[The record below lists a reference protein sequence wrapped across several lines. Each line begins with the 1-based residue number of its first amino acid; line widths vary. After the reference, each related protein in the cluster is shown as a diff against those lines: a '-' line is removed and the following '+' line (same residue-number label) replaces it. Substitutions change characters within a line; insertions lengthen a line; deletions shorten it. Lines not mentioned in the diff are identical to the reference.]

1 MLVPT
6 GSTGQ
11 SDILRQPEAGGA
23 HAASPP
29 RRFEPL
35 PPPATVLPW
44 SSSRSARHSDIGTAW
59 QQYITSSCRLVTH
72 CVHPYKDDIN
82 PKMTKLLPPQ
92 PAVQHRAS
100 SSLQEFRRP
109 RRHRQDAA
117 AAQAPAAQALDLA
130 PATGDGLRHG
140 TAVPPQLPDR
150 GHGARHHGGG
160 RDAGRAP
167 PRPQL
172 AGDGDD
178 EQGAGEQDSGEHR
191 AQPRAQGR
199 DREHG
204 AVPVPARHGGHDADR
219 HQRDGRHRGDA
230 VRRPGRGAPAADG
243 VLQVREYRAHG
254 GRDDRQERE
263 HGGEDPPTLKLRY
276 STEGQ
281 QLPRRRRRRG
291 ARSSE

>member
-44 SSSRSARHSDIGTAW
+44 SSSRSARHSPED
-59 QQYITSSCRLVTH
+59 
-72 CVHPYKDDIN
+72 

-100 SSLQEFRRP
+100 SSLQEFRRPP

-219 HQRDGRHRGDA
+219 HQRDGRHRVDA

-263 HGGEDPPTLKLRY
+263 HGGEDPPTLKNRCTWLHGDQVGKHSLLQACKTY
-276 STEGQ
+276 GKHNNME
-281 QLPRRRRRRG
+281 
-291 ARSSE
+291 